1 MRGKLYIVGTP
12 IGNLGDITLRAL
24 ETLKTVDVIACE
36 DTRHTL
42 ALLNKFEIKKPLVS
56 YYKQKEKAGTEEIV
70 TLLDEG
76 KNVALVSDAGMPCI
90 SDPGSVLVRFLLENG
105 YEYTVVPG
113 VSATT
118 SAAALVGAENGF
130 TFVGFLPEK
139 NKDREKLMTEVRGA
153 NRSVLF
159 YAAPHDVNKTLD
171 YLYEKLGDRKVFIV
185 KEITKVFERVTQGT
199 LKETRVET
207 PKGEFVLAV
216 EPEERAEK
224 ELTDEEIKE
233 KLAEEMANGSDA
245 KTAVTAV
252 VEKYA
257 QPKNRVY
264 KISLTLK

>member
-1 MRGKLYIVGTP
+1 MRGILYIVGTP

-24 ETLKTVDVIACE
+24 ETLKTADVIACE

-42 ALLNKFEIKKPLVS
+42 PLLNKFEIKKPLIS
-56 YYKQKEKAGTEEIV
+56 YYKQKEKTGTEEIV

-76 KNVALVSDAGMPCI
+76 KNVALVTDAGMPCI
-90 SDPGSVLVRFLLENG
+90 SDPGSVLVRYLLENG

-130 TFVGFLPEK
+130 MFVGFLPEK
-139 NKDREKLMTEVRGA
+139 NKDREKLMGEVRGVR
-153 NRSVLF
+153 RSVLF

-185 KEITKVFERVTQGT
+185 KEITKVFEKVTPGT
-199 LKETRVET
+199 LKETRVDN
-207 PKGEFVLAV
+207 PKGEFVLVV
-216 EPEERAEK
+216 EPEENKET
-224 ELTDEEIKE
+224 ELTDEDIKE

-245 KTAVTAV
+245 KTAVSSV
-252 VEKYA
+252 MKKYDL
-257 QPKNRVY
+257 PKNRVY
-264 KISLTLK
+264 KIALTLK